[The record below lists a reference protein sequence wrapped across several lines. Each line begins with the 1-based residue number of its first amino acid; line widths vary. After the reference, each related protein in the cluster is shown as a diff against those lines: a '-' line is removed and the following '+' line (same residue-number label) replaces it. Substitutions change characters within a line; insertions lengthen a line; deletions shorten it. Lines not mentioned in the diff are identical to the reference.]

1 MQRSRIMWF
10 GVGVMAVLA
19 VAGTVAQQNA
29 PGLPT
34 RADVHVMNRDRSEAV
49 PVVIVGTAAPSVP
62 VNVSVVG
69 TPMVELAPNT
79 VVNTRRSRQGWEYR
93 QIVVSAGA
101 DPSPALNAAG
111 NDGWEAVGASSAPGG
126 GAIWVMKRPR

>member
-10 GVGVMAVLA
+10 GVGVMATLA

-34 RADVHVMNRDRSEAV
+34 RADVHVMNRDIADAV
-49 PVVIVGTAAPSVP
+49 PVVIVGLAARSVP
-62 VNVSVVG
+62 VNVAVVG
-69 TPMVELAPNT
+69 TPMVELTPTT
-79 VVNTRRSRQGWEYR
+79 VVTTRRSRQGWEYR

-111 NDGWEAVGASSAPGG
+111 NDGWEAVGASSTPGG
-126 GAIWVMKRPR
+126 GAIWIMKRPR